1 MLIKVLSISIVFFAF
16 AYPFEVIAK
25 NIYLVR
31 HFEKVKGVSNPNLT
45 PVGHQRAEQ
54 LAHLLLDKKISAIY
68 STSYARTMA
77 TARPFSKLANLS
89 ILAYDPTDL
98 SAFAQQLIE
107 TNTNVLVVG
116 HSNTTPQLIRLLGG
130 DTVTIAESD
139 FGELFTLSFGDNLV
153 TTSSTIVTLKSN
165 IE

>member
-1 MLIKVLSISIVFFAF
+1 MTKVTSILLVFLALV
-16 AYPFEVIAK
+16 YPSEVIAK

-54 LAHLLLDKKISAIY
+54 LAHLLLDKKISVIY
-68 STSYARTMA
+68 STSYVRTLA
-77 TARPFSKLANLS
+77 TARPLSKLANLS
-89 ILAYDPTDL
+89 ILAYDPTEL

-107 TNTNVLVVG
+107 TDNNVLVVG

-130 DTVTIAESD
+130 DQVKIAESE

-153 TTSSTIVTLKSN
+153 TTTSTIVTLKSN
-165 IE
+165 SE